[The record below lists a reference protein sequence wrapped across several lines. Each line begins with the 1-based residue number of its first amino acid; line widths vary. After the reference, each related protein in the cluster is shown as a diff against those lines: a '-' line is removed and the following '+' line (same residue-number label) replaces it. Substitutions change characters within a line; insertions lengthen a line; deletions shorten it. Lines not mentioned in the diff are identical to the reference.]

1 MLERNLNSYLLDAPT
16 VKLVCKTENSS
27 SSEGV
32 VIRAYA
38 KVPKSMGKALSAAKV
53 ATVKKF
59 VGLVLRGLEIPVRG
73 KRIHWPAAILRGTL
87 TRIFSVVTEWQ
98 NQVEQ
103 TPPAFIRAGLKCR
116 PSGAV
121 TSM

>member
-73 KRIHWPAAILRGTL
+73 KRIHWPAAIL
-87 TRIFSVVTEWQ
+87 
-98 NQVEQ
+98 
-103 TPPAFIRAGLKCR
+103 
-116 PSGAV
+116 
-121 TSM
+121 